1 MNINTNFKFD
11 LQKKRTQRRK
21 EQQQK
26 KSEKHQSDRI
36 AISNNETNNIIENIV
51 TTPTY
56 ISNIMST
63 EITLENEY
71 YERKNTRILSEW
83 FEKNKKQLQK
93 QQTQARAQEIAREA
107 K

>member
-1 MNINTNFKFD
+1 
-11 LQKKRTQRRK
+11 
-21 EQQQK
+21 
-26 KSEKHQSDRI
+26 
-36 AISNNETNNIIENIV
+36 
-51 TTPTY
+51 
-56 ISNIMST
+56 MST